1 MPQTKSIILALSLH
15 AAIAAPLLATQPT
28 KSPLPL
34 AFAEHPTSP
43 EPETVGTEQVAP
55 AWTPPA
61 HESRP
66 IRSAPAQRSA
76 SRSAETPTS
85 PRSIASD
92 PVARTLGSLAFVIA
106 IIFGLRWF
114 LTRASRITGG
124 LRSQLGAGGRAPAGI
139 LQILARYPIARGQTL
154 VLLKLDRRV
163 LLLNQTP
170 EGFKTLSEVVD
181 VDEVASILRAC
192 RDEEGLS
199 MASRFSSLL
208 RGLERDPSI
217 ADTDD
222 LRATAQPVRL
232 IPDTPDTEFH
242 ADFTEDDD
250 PQLNFPSVADAESEL
265 RRRLSTL
272 REYAR

>member
-1 MPQTKSIILALSLH
+1 MSQTKYIILAIAFH
-15 AAIAAPLLATQPT
+15 AAIAAPLVATEPT
-28 KSPLPL
+28 KSPFP
-34 AFAEHPTSP
+34 FSEQPTSP
-43 EPETVGTEQVAP
+43 QPEAADTEQAAP
-55 AWTPPA
+55 SWSPPA
-61 HESRP
+61 HESSPLR
-66 IRSAPAQRSA
+66 APPVQRGVSQSTQAQPS
-76 SRSAETPTS
+76 SS
-85 PRSIASD
+85 SIGSD
-92 PVARTLGSLAFVIA
+92 PVLRTIGSLAFVIA

-114 LTRASRITGG
+114 LTRTSRITGG

-192 RDEEGLS
+192 RDEEGIS

-208 RGLERDPSI
+208 RGFERDPSI
-217 ADTDD
+217 ADTEN

-232 IPDTPDTEFH
+232 IPDTQDPYIH
-242 ADFTEDDD
+242 ADITQDDEQQFEHD
-250 PQLNFPSVADAESEL
+250 SVADAETEL
-265 RRRLSTL
+265 RRRLSTI
-272 REYAR
+272 REYTR

>member
-1 MPQTKSIILALSLH
+1 MPQTSPIILALTLQ
-15 AAIAAPLLATQPT
+15 AAVAAPLLAAQPA
-28 KSPLPL
+28 KSPFPS
-34 AFAEHPTSP
+34 FYFEHPTSP
-43 EPETVGTEQVAP
+43 EPELTGIEQAAP
-55 AWTPPA
+55 VWSPPP

-66 IRSAPAQRSA
+66 LRAAPAQRGA
-76 SRSAETPTS
+76 SSSAESPTS

-92 PVARTLGSLAFVIA
+92 PVVRTLGSLALVIA
-106 IIFGLRWF
+106 IILGLRWF

-170 EGFKTLSEVVD
+170 EGFKTLSEVID
-181 VDEVASILRAC
+181 TDEVASILRAC

-208 RGLERDPSI
+208 SGLERDPSI

-232 IPDTPDTEFH
+232 IPDAPDPDMH
-242 ADFTEDDD
+242 AEFTEEDE
-250 PQLNFPSVADAESEL
+250 QQFQFPSVADAESEL